1 MSQSYWQIL
10 SKKLRQLTNRWHYM
24 ELLHLDLVERDQVVG
39 RNHQVVK
46 DLVEEDL
53 DEEVVEEDPVENVL
67 AEKDL
72 AEDEDEFLKK
82 DLY

>member
-1 MSQSYWQIL
+1 
-10 SKKLRQLTNRWHYM
+10 M

-53 DEEVVEEDPVENVL
+53 DEEVVEDKVENVQ

-72 AEDEDEFLKK
+72 AEAKI
-82 DLY
+82 